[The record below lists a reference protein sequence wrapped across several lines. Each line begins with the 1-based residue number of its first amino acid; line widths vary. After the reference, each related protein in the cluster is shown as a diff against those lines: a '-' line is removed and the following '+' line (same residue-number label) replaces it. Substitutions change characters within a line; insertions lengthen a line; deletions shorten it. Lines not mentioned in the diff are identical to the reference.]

1 MHLHYGGRGCLGF
14 IWKLREDLRRMK
26 SRVLTLAIISA
37 IIQHPK
43 YIAMLLLPRHLS
55 YSLFSI
61 RFAFNLKFQ
70 CSMDV
75 SFSLPRDQFVAFV
88 CCHIVVLLTKSS
100 LRQVLD

>member
-1 MHLHYGGRGCLGF
+1 MFGVYLEAA
-14 IWKLREDLRRMK
+14 EDLRQMK
-26 SRVLTLAIISA
+26 SRVLTLAIISV

-43 YIAMLLLPRHLS
+43 YIAILLPRHLS

-75 SFSLPRDQFVAFV
+75 SFSLPRDQFVTFV
-88 CCHIVVLLTKSS
+88 YCHIVVLLTKSS
-100 LRQVLD
+100 PRQVLD